1 MGPLLKIL
9 KWSLFQLEFAAV
21 LVYLLLHL
29 ILFKRLHL
37 GFPEVLVLELSCH
50 IEFFQCLQTAYNQVN
65 IKDYFV

>member
-1 MGPLLKIL
+1 MGPLLKFL

-37 GFPEVLVLELSCH
+37 GFPEILVLELSCH

-65 IKDYFV
+65 IKDYFA